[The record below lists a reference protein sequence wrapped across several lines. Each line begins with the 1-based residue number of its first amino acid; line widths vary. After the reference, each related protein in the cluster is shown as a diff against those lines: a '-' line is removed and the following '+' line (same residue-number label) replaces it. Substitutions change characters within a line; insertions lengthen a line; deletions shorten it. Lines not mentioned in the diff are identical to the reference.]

1 MLATAFVAFANHVL
15 DPAPWAR
22 EKLSAH
28 AGKTALFDVFPARLA
43 IAVAADGKVQ
53 PAPPE
58 ALPAVTIRLT
68 HLTLLEV
75 LAGGEEA
82 WRKAEISGDTD
93 FAAVIS
99 QVVSNLRWDVEEDLS
114 RVVGDVERDQVAA
127 GGQHLAEL
135 HEYRPECFQREAQ
148 TLSPR
153 PLEAAPEQQPRSQQA
168 QPAHPGMRKKKF
180 VQPETQ
186 RDVHDLEQPQRVHDR
201 DGVCAALPL
210 SF

>member
-43 IAVAADGKVQ
+43 IAVGADGKLQ
-53 PAPPE
+53 PAPLE
-58 ALPAVTIRLT
+58 TVPAVTIRLT

-75 LAGGEEA
+75 MAGGEEA

-99 QVVSNLRWDVEEDLS
+99 QVASNLRWDVEEDLS
-114 RVVGDVERDQVAA
+114 RVVGDIAAHRMAQAGRVAAAWPKQAARSMAENAAEYLTEEKAVLVTPLQAAEFMREVDELRDAVERLDKRI
-127 GGQHLAEL
+127 E
-135 HEYRPECFQREAQ
+135 R
-148 TLSPR
+148 LSR
-153 PLEAAPEQQPRSQQA
+153 QIHGS
-168 QPAHPGMRKKKF
+168 
-180 VQPETQ
+180 
-186 RDVHDLEQPQRVHDR
+186 
-201 DGVCAALPL
+201 
-210 SF
+210 